1 MTIWWKGWRSKISND
16 LINAL
21 WRILKMT
28 DSIVTHFINPN
39 ERKVTKCNYYYLII
53 AREYASDCVRIEWFR
68 ANNWVSDITLIPRL
82 FPRVQRLKIGN
93 FLQIFSGHFTGS
105 DFELIFWMSFANY
118 PIQTKT
124 LRLSHSCLHK
134 VYIDQEGPKV
144 RSYSR
149 YVHWLSNDPY

>member
-1 MTIWWKGWRSKISND
+1 MPDIYWQFDESDGDQRSQMISSMHCD
-16 LINAL
+16 VF
-21 WRILKMT
+21 WTMT
-28 DSIVTHFINPN
+28 DSIVTHFIHPN
-39 ERKVTKCNYYYLII
+39 ERKVTKCNYYLII
-53 AREYASDCVRIEWFR
+53 ARKFASDCVCCVRIEWFR

-124 LRLSHSCLHK
+124 LTVSLMFT
-134 VYIDQEGPKV
+134 
-144 RSYSR
+144 
-149 YVHWLSNDPY
+149 